1 MERTDTTQGSWRHD
15 TRMAVGLS
23 VSALEHILEIA
34 QRELCPVGT
43 HIQAL
48 SRKLAGK
55 VERGK
60 VEQETAWLFV
70 LGLSTFLRKSL
81 NVSESVSVSIKRV
94 ESEVRV
100 GRG

>member
-1 MERTDTTQGSWRHD
+1 
-15 TRMAVGLS
+15 MAVGHS

-34 QRELCPVGT
+34 RRELCPIGT
-43 HIQAL
+43 HIQVL

-60 VEQETAWLFV
+60 VEQETAWLFI